1 MKINATGSLFVLSLA
16 LAAVP
21 AVAGHALQDEAVRS
35 HSLNDGGTL
44 HVFKDGKMALENKYG
59 RAVSLRKGQ
68 VVETTDDRQIEVVGN
83 EVGKLDLLLQQG
95 HQN

>member
-1 MKINATGSLFVLSLA
+1 MKIDATGYLVALTLA

-21 AVAGHALQDEAVRS
+21 AAAGHALQDEAVRS
-35 HSLNDGGTL
+35 YSLKDGGTL

-68 VVETTDDRQIEVVGN
+68 VVETNDDRKIEVVGN